1 MLVLCET
8 KPRCLLYDYRTFFIE
23 SCHSPLSS
31 ARGPL
36 LYENVNRSQGLY
48 VFILMDK
55 RLYISLSL
63 SKWLIIIGSWKKDTS
78 LGFAQTRC
86 RFFVSLF
93 LHPNAL
99 FELTNKKA
107 EKTVFNWNQSTE
119 TILASWNVDDSF
131 SLAVH
136 NFVTDVFTDAI
147 YWYSYTQGLNY
158 TKTNMY
164 LRMQWITHQ
173 CLCNILKC
181 SKTLIFIVYA

>member
-1 MLVLCET
+1 MCLSFAKQNLDAYFMITVL
-8 KPRCLLYDYRTFFIE
+8 FFIE

-93 LHPNAL
+93 LHPNVL

-136 NFVTDVFTDAI
+136 NFSQTFLPTLFTGILTHKD
-147 YWYSYTQGLNY
+147 STTQKL
-158 TKTNMY
+158 TCT
-164 LRMQWITHQ
+164 
-173 CLCNILKC
+173 
-181 SKTLIFIVYA
+181 